1 MKRSTIAFALVVATA
16 LSTPS
21 LARDMVFGFS
31 SQQTPEVLKKQA
43 EQAIAHMLGHLEP
56 NETARFFD
64 ASKVKLVATF
74 KAPEGKHAKIPKV
87 FLNANP
93 KALAGLK
100 KFIKSAEAV
109 PGRVSGV
116 DMPAMFAT
124 LRQNYQ
130 TEDGADLIILGS
142 PIHDDPKAP
151 SLSMIGGRVPNDG
164 HIAANVSESPYGTS
178 GLSGSLKGYDVYIG
192 FDGFDWVVSN
202 AHRYQVKRF
211 WSLSVEAH
219 GGSLAY
225 FGDDLATLFETAGTD
240 VPDIKHSQP
249 LEATDKKEMLLF
261 ERDTGKIAQ
270 VYDARPEP
278 HPAPEPVWRRAVNP
292 RIGVSWTAPKA
303 DLDLFVRPTPSSPV
317 IYFGQASTEE
327 GQLYKDFRNSPVNGF
342 ETVALNGTYDLSDT
356 LLAINLYGG
365 KVPVGGVSGE
375 IRIAIDDEVWAK
387 SFTIAAKQGNKG
399 KGAESVMRDGQ
410 VPNKAWIIIKP
421 TDILTGK

>member
-1 MKRSTIAFALVVATA
+1 MKRSTIAFALVIATA

-21 LARDMVFGFS
+21 YARDMVFGFS
-31 SQQTPEVLKKQA
+31 SQQTPDALKKQV
-43 EQAIAHMLGHLEP
+43 EQALAHMLGHLEP

-64 ASKVKLVATF
+64 ASRVKLVATF
-74 KAPEGKHAKIPKV
+74 KAPEGKHAKNPKV
-87 FLNANP
+87 FLNANA

-100 KFIKSAEAV
+100 KFLKSAEAV
-109 PGRVSGV
+109 PGRVAGINL
-116 DMPAMFAT
+116 PKFLT
-124 LRQNYQ
+124 ELGQNYPAK
-130 TEDGADLIILGS
+130 DGADVILRGS
-142 PIHDDPKAP
+142 PIHDDPKEP
-151 SLSMIGGRVPNDG
+151 STSMVGGRVPNDG
-164 HIAANVSESPYGTS
+164 HIAASISESPYGTS

-192 FDGFDWVVSN
+192 YDGDDWAVSN
-202 AHRYQVKRF
+202 AHLYQLKRF

-225 FGDDLATLFETAGTD
+225 FGDDIATLYDKAGTD
-240 VPDIKHSQP
+240 APDVNHSQP
-249 LEATDKKEMLLF
+249 LEVTDKLEMLQF
-261 ERDTGKIAQ
+261 VPDTGEVSDI
-270 VYDARPEP
+270 YGSRPNVA
-278 HPAPEPVWRRAVNP
+278 PAPAPVLHRAVNP

-327 GQLYKDFRNSPVNGF
+327 GQLYKDFRNSPINGF

-365 KVPVGGVSGE
+365 KVPADGVSGE
-375 IRIAIDDEVWAK
+375 IRIAIDDQVWAK

-399 KGAESVMRDGQ
+399 KGAETVMRDGQ

-421 TDILTGK
+421 EDILTGK